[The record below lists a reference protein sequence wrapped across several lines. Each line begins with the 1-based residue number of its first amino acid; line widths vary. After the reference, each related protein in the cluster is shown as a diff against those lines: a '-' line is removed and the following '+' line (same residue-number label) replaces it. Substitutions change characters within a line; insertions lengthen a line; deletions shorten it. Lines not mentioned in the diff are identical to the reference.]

1 MIDGAQRSKFDDKEV
16 VFARKIADTR
26 WGISSAVELRRHA
39 VVDGHVRRGDDDQ
52 GSYGMVDGINKY

>member
-1 MIDGAQRSKFDDKEV
+1 MFDDKEV